1 MLKKCFCC
9 ILVLFL
15 FLAGCKSSIVTPICE
30 NLRFNANITYY
41 NEQYLCPTEIAADG
55 TITVKVS
62 QPEILGGLT
71 LKYLPD
77 GSVSATLGDIVYTPN
92 PQNSYYVSI
101 TDCMAAA
108 FRDTKGQNIE
118 NKGDAFIYEG
128 VFNSK
133 PYRIC
138 FTDKGIPLN
147 METGDIKI
155 EFCDISVF

>member
-1 MLKKCFCC
+1 MLKKYFCC
-9 ILVLFL
+9 ILVIFL
-15 FLAGCKSSIVTPICE
+15 FLAGCKSSTVTPICE

-41 NEQYLCPTEIAADG
+41 NEQYLCPTEITADG

-71 LKYLPD
+71 LTYLPD
-77 GSVSATLGDIVYTPN
+77 GSVSATLGSIVYTPN
-92 PQNSYYVSI
+92 SQNSYYVSI

-108 FRDTKGQNIE
+108 FRDAKGQPIE
-118 NKGDAFIYEG
+118 ANGDEIVFEG
-128 VFNSK
+128 KFNSK
-133 PYRIC
+133 PYRIY
-138 FTDKGIPLN
+138 FTERGIPLN